1 MTRKKELEWLLQE
14 MKKHPEVYARM
25 IQKVEKLVG

>member
-1 MTRKKELEWLLQE
+1 MAEKKQLEWLLQE
-14 MKKHPEVYARM
+14 MKKHPQVYARM